1 MLEKQQI
8 QLWLDED
15 IQSGDITTEALIP
28 DDQIA
33 EARIVAKEDGIACG
47 LEAISQI
54 SEVLGTELTH
64 LDHAED
70 GTALKKGEIAARFK
84 GPYSSLLKAERCYL
98 NLVQHLC
105 GIATITKTYSEAVA
119 HTRAKILDTRKTI
132 PGLRMAA
139 KRAVRAGG
147 GHNHRIGLYDAFL
160 IKENHIAAFRH
171 LPNPFLTAIETARRL
186 DMEKPVIIEV
196 ENLEE
201 MNQALEGMPDVIL
214 LDNMSLDDM
223 RKAVEKVESDKEQVE
238 LEASGGIT
246 LERLKAV
253 AETGVHR
260 ISVGAITHS
269 AMPMDLSMLI
279 EIH

>member
-1 MLEKQQI
+1 MLSAQQI

-15 IQSGDITTEALIP
+15 IHTGDITTEALIP
-28 DDQIA
+28 NDHIA

-47 LEAISQI
+47 LGSIADIAK
-54 SEVLGTELTH
+54 VLDTELTE
-64 LDHAED
+64 LSFSED
-70 GTALKKGEIAARFK
+70 GTALKKGEVAARFK
-84 GPYSSLLKAERCYL
+84 GPYSILLQAERCYL

-105 GIATITKTYSEAVA
+105 GIATSTKTYSDTVA

-132 PGLRMAA
+132 PGLRLAA
-139 KRAVRAGG
+139 KKAVCAGG

-186 DMEKPVIIEV
+186 HMDKTVIIEV
-196 ENLEE
+196 ESLEE
-201 MNQALEGMPDVIL
+201 MNLALEGLPDVIL
-214 LDNMSLDDM
+214 LDNMSLEDM
-223 RKAVEKVESDKEQVE
+223 KAAVEQVEKDKENVE

-246 LERLKAV
+246 LTRLKDV

-269 AMPMDLSMLI
+269 ALPLDLSMLI
-279 EIH
+279 DA